1 MTTRGYGDRWWE
13 QDKPADLEK
22 TDVASAVTA
31 SKTSKDS
38 YTKTITLRLARGKQY
53 EFYFK
58 YEHQDP
64 NTKEVKLSDSSP
76 VWRESFAI
84 PNLTKAVQNLTLTQG
99 FKSYG
104 VKFDLDPTSVQA
116 DVVIFESL
124 TSNFATQTKVYDGT
138 STNVTIQTDGPTA
151 FSPRWIKVRS
161 RDNWEDLNISETTA
175 GPVTPLNSEVNTTIP
190 PSPPTGVQ
198 VAAFNETSDP
208 SNYTGYINA
217 SWTAPATGA
226 KGYNVGIWE
235 STPGVTLPSR
245 EFKVEGTSSK
255 IDGLFVGKSYYVQVK
270 SLSEFGT
277 PSAWVSPAL
286 NYPVVIPG
294 NTAIPGAVTVS
305 GVGTP
310 RSIVLS
316 WTVPSSNS
324 NLVTSGGYY
333 IAKIYTNQFGTGSP
347 LETKT
352 CFSNSATFAG
362 LTTGTQYWVTIQPYT
377 GGATPVAG
385 DLSSVYGPLVPIA
398 VEPPDIQANFI
409 LANNQFQ
416 VGGTSG
422 ANDVHLSAYPK
433 TVGGLLTNGRI
444 YIGGPE
450 TSGSAAVG
458 LYNAS
463 GTPFYA
469 DNLGR
474 FSLGDKLTWSGSAL
488 NVIGTID
495 VAGASTFSSYI
506 ISGATNSA
514 FIGIGKQVPYRVSSV
529 EQSGAN
535 GLTGIVINKSGAA
548 VNSDY
553 IKSDGTFR
561 LGEGGLIY
569 NGTQLNLIGNIQ
581 AIGGTFTGNLRV
593 TTGSIISGTGTVAAD
608 GSVSGA
614 RIVIQ
619 QSGLYAHDGVA
630 AGDLPTVSI
639 IAATGSISATK
650 GIIGGWSL
658 DSTGFSSGGAKILNT
673 GNISLG
679 NNIANTLDSIVRL
692 SADDPDYRLWV
703 GSQTAINAPFRVR
716 KDGTVIA
723 TQLQITG
730 YATSGDL
737 ATTNANL
744 TTTNTNLATTNTNLG
759 TTNTN
764 LATTNS
770 NLATTNSNVTAINNA
785 LGNKL
790 SKTGSIIADASN
802 QLTAINTNG
811 ITVFTGSS
819 GATSVPTSG
828 ARVVMNSSGI
838 AAYDSTSTTNSDGV
852 TFSLSSSTGSG
863 YFKGEIQAGL
873 GNIGGWTINSSQISS
888 GGTILANTGKL
899 TLGVTG
905 DDALTMNAGSNI
917 AMFATG
923 GTDGASY
930 ISFYKSGLSG
940 LYWDSR
946 MLQSNS
952 GNFLVQGSN
961 YSGTSYTNLIAYTAA
976 YSGAEARSFNNDV
989 STTTF
994 TVARQLSSAS
1004 AVTSESSATG
1014 RQRMVSFG
1022 RRDNVGS
1029 YTGAGI
1035 ITIDASGTSPQFEAN
1050 SDIRIKKNFEV
1061 YDGAQFI
1068 QDIKN
1073 MSPYKFHYK
1082 DMPDTAEKRLGFI
1095 ANDFY
1100 DNYKDVVGGHPD
1112 AVDEDGDV
1120 VSMTF
1125 SREALIPHMFAAIKY
1140 LVNKVEELENR

>member
-1 MTTRGYGDRWWE
+1 
-13 QDKPADLEK
+13 
-22 TDVASAVTA
+22 
-31 SKTSKDS
+31 
-38 YTKTITLRLARGKQY
+38 
-53 EFYFK
+53 
-58 YEHQDP
+58 
-64 NTKEVKLSDSSP
+64 
-76 VWRESFAI
+76 
-84 PNLTKAVQNLTLTQG
+84 LTQG

-104 VKFDLDPTSVQA
+104 VKFDLDPLSVQA

-138 STNVTIQTDGPTA
+138 STNVTIQTDGVNA
-151 FSPRWIKVRS
+151 FLPRWIKVRS
-161 RDNWEDLNISETTA
+161 RDNWEDLNISEVTA
-175 GPVTPLNSEVNTTIP
+175 GPVTPLNSEINTTIP
-190 PSPPTGVQ
+190 PGVPTNVQ

-208 SNYTGYINA
+208 SNYTGYINVN
-217 SWTAPATGA
+217 WTAPSTGA
-226 KGYNVGIWE
+226 KGYNVGVWE
-235 STPGVTLPSR
+235 SAPGATTPVR
-245 EFKVEGTSSK
+245 EFNVAGTSSK
-255 IDGLFVGKSYYVQVK
+255 INGLFVGKSYYIQVK
-270 SLSEFGT
+270 ALSEFGT
-277 PSAWVSPAL
+277 PSAWVAPVS

-294 NTAIPGAVTVS
+294 NTAVPGAVTIS

-316 WTVPSSNS
+316 WTVPASNAD
-324 NLVTSGGYY
+324 LVISGGYY

-362 LTTGTQYWVTIQPYT
+362 LTTGTQYWVTIQAYT
-377 GGATPVAG
+377 AGATPVAG
-385 DLSSVYGPLVPIA
+385 ALSSVYGPLIPIA
-398 VEPPDIQANFI
+398 VEPPDIQADFI

-433 TVGGLLTNGRI
+433 TVGGSLTNGRI

-458 LYNAS
+458 LYNS
-463 GTPFYA
+463 NGTPFYA

-495 VAGASTFSSYI
+495 VTGASTFSSYVI
-506 ISGATNSA
+506 AGATNSA
-514 FIGIGKQVPYRVSSV
+514 FIGIGRQVPYRASSV
-529 EQSGAN
+529 LQSGAS
-535 GLTGIVINKSGAA
+535 GLTGIVINNSGAA

-553 IKSDGTFR
+553 IKSDGSFR
-561 LGEGGLIY
+561 LGDGGLTY
-569 NGTQLNLIGNIQ
+569 SGSLLSLIGNIE
-581 AIGGTFTGNLRV
+581 AKGGTFTGNLRV

-614 RIVIQ
+614 RIVLQ

-630 AGDLPTVSI
+630 LNDVPTVSI

-650 GIIGGWSL
+650 GVIGGWDL
-658 DSTGFSSGGAKILNT
+658 QSTGLSSGGAKILNT

-679 NNIANTLDSIVRL
+679 NNVTNTLDSIVRL
-692 SADDPDYRLWV
+692 SADDPTYRLWV
-703 GSQTAINAPFRVR
+703 GSQTASNAPFRVQ

-737 ATTNANL
+737 ATTNSNL
-744 TTTNTNLATTNTNLG
+744 TTTNS
-759 TTNTN
+759 N

-770 NLATTNSNVTAINNA
+770 NLATTNSNLTTTNSNITAINTA

-790 SKTGSIIADASN
+790 AKTGSIIADASN
-802 QLTAINTNG
+802 QLTGINTNG
-811 ITVFTGSS
+811 ITVFTGSA

-838 AAYDSTSTTNSDGV
+838 AAYDSTSTSNATGV
-852 TFSLSSSTGSG
+852 TFSLAATTGSG

-873 GNIGGWTINSSQISS
+873 GNIAGWAIGPSSISS
-888 GGTILANTGKL
+888 GGTILSSTGKL

-917 AMFATG
+917 AMFATS

-961 YSGTSYTNLIAYTAA
+961 YSGTSYTNLIAYTSA
-976 YSGAEARSFNNDV
+976 YSGAEARSFNNAVDQ
-989 STTTF
+989 TTF
-994 TVARQLSSAS
+994 TIARQLSSAS

-1035 ITIDASGTSPQFEAN
+1035 ITIDVSGSSPQFEAN

-1068 QDIKN
+1068 QDIKDI
-1073 MSPYKFHYK
+1073 SPYKFHYN
-1082 DMPDTAEKRLGFI
+1082 DMPDTSEKRLGFI

-1100 DNYKDVVGGHPD
+1100 ENYKDVVGGHPD

-1140 LVNKVEELENR
+1140 LVNKVEELENK